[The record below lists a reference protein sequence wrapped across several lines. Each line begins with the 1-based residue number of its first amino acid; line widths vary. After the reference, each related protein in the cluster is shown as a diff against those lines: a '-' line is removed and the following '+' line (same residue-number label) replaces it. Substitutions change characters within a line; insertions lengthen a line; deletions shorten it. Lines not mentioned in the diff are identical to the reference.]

1 MQKYFDILKMN
12 MVKVSAFLKTFTSLA
27 NLNVGLPD
35 KDKLTTVLI
44 SPLFDFAED
53 FKQRHL

>member
-27 NLNVGLPD
+27 NLNVGLRD
-35 KDKLTTVLI
+35 KDNLTTVLI
-44 SPLFDFAED
+44 FPLF
-53 FKQRHL
+53 